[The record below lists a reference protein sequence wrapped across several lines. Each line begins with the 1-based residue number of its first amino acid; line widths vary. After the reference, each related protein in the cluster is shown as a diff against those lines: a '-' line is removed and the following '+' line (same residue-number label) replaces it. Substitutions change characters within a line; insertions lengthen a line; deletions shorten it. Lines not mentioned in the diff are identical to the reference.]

1 MNEQRECTPEL
12 LLQVAQDFVDDWR
25 ADPNRPPFA
34 QALADNDPERCPWPC
49 LKMTDTERKAFHA
62 LATAIRAGQGHASAN
77 PEPLLS
83 LLRTFE
89 LPVASGS

>member
-1 MNEQRECTPEL
+1 MTEQRICTPDL

-49 LKMTDTERKAFHA
+49 LKMSESQKKAFPVVSK
-62 LATAIRAGQGHASAN
+62 AIRVGQGHATAN
-77 PEPLLS
+77 PEPLLE
-83 LLRTFE
+83 LLRSFE
-89 LPVASGS
+89 VPAHTGS